1 MIIRSKLLDEK
12 LSLPIDSRWWRSHL
26 RRRERRRRHGA
37 KTVITLR
44 IPRFNALNVKPFVRL
59 IEMECTSC
67 PIALE
72 YLGFRLRK

>member
-1 MIIRSKLLDEK
+1 MIIHSKLLDEK

-26 RRRERRRRHGA
+26 SRKERRRRHGA
-37 KTVITLR
+37 EAVVAQR
-44 IPRFNALNVKPFVRL
+44 ILRFNALNVKPFMRL